1 MKKYL
6 VIGNPIEHSLSPAIH
21 NYWMKKYNLTDSVYE
36 KRKVEVKD
44 LKNIINEIRDEN
56 LAGINVT
63 VPFKKLIIP
72 FLDDLDSTAE
82 ETKSVNTIFKINN
95 KIVGF
100 NTDKPGFAITIKDL
114 YPVKNI
120 GITNNLEKKTVFI
133 LGAGGVTASII
144 SAFQH
149 NETQIFLSNRTK
161 ENANELK
168 KNFPKLEILDW
179 GQRPSNFD
187 IAINTT
193 SIGLKEN
200 ERINLDFSD
209 CEKDRNKLFYD
220 LIYNPKETNFLKE
233 AKLRGNKIMNG
244 QKMFLNQAMYAFK
257 LWTNIEP
264 EIDAEVIKLLDK

>member
-1 MKKYL
+1 MKK
-6 VIGNPIEHSLSPAIH
+6 E
-21 NYWMKKYNLTDSVYE
+21 
-36 KRKVEVKD
+36 KVEEKN

-56 LAGINVT
+56 LAGVNVT

-82 ETKSVNTIFKINN
+82 ETKSVNTIFKVNN

-114 YPVKNI
+114 YPVKDI

-149 NETQIFLSNRTK
+149 NETKIFLSNRTK

-168 KNFPKLEILDW
+168 KNFP
-179 GQRPSNFD
+179 
-187 IAINTT
+187 
-193 SIGLKEN
+193 
-200 ERINLDFSD
+200 
-209 CEKDRNKLFYD
+209 
-220 LIYNPKETNFLKE
+220 
-233 AKLRGNKIMNG
+233 
-244 QKMFLNQAMYAFK
+244 
-257 LWTNIEP
+257 
-264 EIDAEVIKLLDK
+264 

>member
-6 VIGNPIEHSLSPAIH
+6 VIGNPIEHSLSPVIH
-21 NYWMKKYNLTDSVYE
+21 NYWMKKHNLTDSIYE
-36 KRKVEVKD
+36 KRKVEEKN

-63 VPFKKLIIP
+63 VPFKKSIIP
-72 FLDDLDSTAE
+72 FLDELDSSAE
-82 ETKSVNTIFKINN
+82 ETKSVNTIFKENN

-100 NTDKPGFAITIKDL
+100 NTDKPGFALTIKDL
-114 YPVKNI
+114 YLTKDVKNI
-120 GITNNLEKKTVFI
+120 NHLEKKVVFI

-149 NETQIFLSNRTK
+149 NEVKMFLSNRTK
-161 ENANELK
+161 ERANELK

-187 IAINTT
+187 IVVNTT

-200 ERINLDFSD
+200 QRINLDFSD
-209 CEKDRNKLFYD
+209 CDKD
-220 LIYNPKETNFLKE
+220 
-233 AKLRGNKIMNG
+233 
-244 QKMFLNQAMYAFK
+244 
-257 LWTNIEP
+257 
-264 EIDAEVIKLLDK
+264 